1 MKCLFIFMIVVIIL
15 IIVVYVGDMDIDS
28 ISNKWEKGVKDVW
41 IDGKVEVMLL
51 FNGNF
56 DLFDINIDV
65 KNGNV
70 VFIGKVENFVDKKLV
85 EELVVNIDGVMFVDN
100 KLMVVFDKDMEGD
113 MLDDVEDI
121 VDEGISELIDVKIV
135 IVIKIC
141 FFMDIDILGFDI
153 DVDVENGVVIL
164 IGDVD
169 FDVECDLVVEIV
181 KNVFDVKDVES
192 NFCVVIEIVMN

>member
-15 IIVVYVGDMDIDS
+15 IIVVYVGDMDID
-28 ISNKWEKGVKDVW
+28 NKWEKGVKDVW

-113 MLDDVEDI
+113 MLDDMEDI